1 MAVAATGIPA
11 ESGEPAMDKP
21 RMKGRHLVM
30 MSLGSAIGTGLF
42 VGSGKGVAAAGPATF
57 GEISSW
63 QHDRKW
69 LRYYLCTRVPV
80 MFWLVRASLSDNP
93 TLSSA

>member
-1 MAVAATGIPA
+1 TVPVGRRRRASTGSA
-11 ESGEPAMDKP
+11 ESSP
-21 RMKGRHLVM
+21 
-30 MSLGSAIGTGLF
+30 
-42 VGSGKGVAAAGPATF
+42 VANLRC